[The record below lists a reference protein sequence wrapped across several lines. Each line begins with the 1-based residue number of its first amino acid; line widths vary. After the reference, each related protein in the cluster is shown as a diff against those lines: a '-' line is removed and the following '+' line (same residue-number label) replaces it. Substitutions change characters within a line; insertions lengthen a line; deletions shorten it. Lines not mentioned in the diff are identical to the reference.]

1 MCTQTFP
8 APAHIIELFL
18 MREMQMQ
25 NCLSFSRIPF
35 TLHIIPK
42 EGEGEMESRGGWRL
56 LSLSLCPCLFGAFF
70 LGLGPLPHKARRIAF
85 LVRVATNG
93 GVDGALSLS
102 VLMRFWRGE
111 VMPVN
116 EEEFVWPPVTFWLK
130 KNRNGAKPLQQ
141 SLNTEHIFRIIIS
154 YFDETLQDELTLL
167 RQGALSCPAP
177 ALPPSIRKKEG
188 RKALV
193 AAVYGLGSAASA
205 AALLTGIIHAWHL
218 NAPIQNLSFPISL
231 TAFFFA
237 YLLHV
242 LSEL

>member
-1 MCTQTFP
+1 ML
-8 APAHIIELFL
+8 IWSI
-18 MREMQMQ
+18 
-25 NCLSFSRIPF
+25 FSGAGAASSQSQADRIF
-35 TLHIIPK
+35 
-42 EGEGEMESRGGWRL
+42 G
-56 LSLSLCPCLFGAFF
+56 PCSY
-70 LGLGPLPHKARRIAF
+70 KRRS
-85 LVRVATNG
+85 
-93 GVDGALSLS
+93 GALSLS

-116 EEEFVWPPVTFWLK
+116 EEEFVWPPVTFWLM

-193 AAVYGLGSAASA
+193 AAVYGLGSAAASA

-218 NAPIQNLSFPISL
+218 NAPIQNLSFPISPTSFCIF
-231 TAFFFA
+231 TACTF
-237 YLLHV
+237 
-242 LSEL
+242 